1 MASRASDRKR
11 LRVDEMPYTTLVS
24 TDALAANLGGWIV
37 VDCCFD
43 LKNEERG
50 HEEYLARH
58 IPGAMYV
65 SLSKDLAGARGEGT
79 GRHPLPTPGKLA
91 EVFGRLGIG
100 DASQVV
106 AYDQDSGVMASR
118 LWWCLR
124 YLGHES
130 VAVLDGG
137 LTKWLR
143 EGRPTHAGRESNP
156 PATFTPRPQPALQVG
171 VDDIIADLQAQR
183 RLLVD
188 ARSPERF
195 EGRSEP
201 IDRVAGH
208 IPGARNS
215 YYQCNLA
222 SDGTMLA
229 PDALR
234 ETYQALLGRRAPT
247 EVVMYCGSGVTACH
261 NLLAM
266 AHAGLPGA
274 ALFVGSWSQWSSDPE
289 RPIETGPAE

>member
-1 MASRASDRKR
+1 
-11 LRVDEMPYTTLVS
+11 
-24 TDALAANLGGWIV
+24 
-37 VDCCFD
+37 
-43 LKNEERG
+43 
-50 HEEYLARH
+50 
-58 IPGAMYV
+58 
-65 SLSKDLAGARGEGT
+65 
-79 GRHPLPTPGKLA
+79 
-91 EVFGRLGIG
+91 
-100 DASQVV
+100 
-106 AYDQDSGVMASR
+106 
-118 LWWCLR
+118 
-124 YLGHES
+124 
-130 VAVLDGG
+130 
-137 LTKWLR
+137 
-143 EGRPTHAGRESNP
+143 
-156 PATFTPRPQPALQVG
+156 